1 MKIGDRVE
9 VDIGAIAHGGHC
21 VARFEGQVIF
31 VRHSIPGERALV
43 EITEVTSKFARGDA
57 VEIITPSLA
66 RREPSCTYAHPRG
79 CGGCD
84 FQHVD
89 PSYQRELKASVIKE
103 QFARVAKMEID
114 VTVEEVKP
122 IVHWRT
128 RMDFTVSENRRLALF
143 GSRSHERIEIESC
156 QIADTAIDIAAIN
169 AQKLPIGGKIHVAVD
184 ESGKSTIDIE
194 GRESRSLLS
203 QRVGSQEFSLAPR
216 SFWQSHKSAP
226 EVLSGVVREFARAKE
241 GDHIFDLYGGVGLF
255 TAALHSQVGAGGRIT
270 LIESDPQAIIDARRN
285 FATHP
290 NVEIIEEKVERAL
303 NRFTRA
309 DIVIADPPRSGLGAR
324 VCSSITDIN
333 PRVIVYVSCDPSSLA
348 RDSRILID
356 SGYELEEIRAF
367 DLFPMTHHIECVARF
382 ISRH

>member
-31 VRHSIPGERALV
+31 VRHSIPGERALI

-143 GSRSHERIEIESC
+143 G
-156 QIADTAIDIAAIN
+156 
-169 AQKLPIGGKIHVAVD
+169 
-184 ESGKSTIDIE
+184 
-194 GRESRSLLS
+194 
-203 QRVGSQEFSLAPR
+203 
-216 SFWQSHKSAP
+216 
-226 EVLSGVVREFARAKE
+226 
-241 GDHIFDLYGGVGLF
+241 
-255 TAALHSQVGAGGRIT
+255 
-270 LIESDPQAIIDARRN
+270 
-285 FATHP
+285 
-290 NVEIIEEKVERAL
+290 
-303 NRFTRA
+303 
-309 DIVIADPPRSGLGAR
+309 
-324 VCSSITDIN
+324 
-333 PRVIVYVSCDPSSLA
+333 
-348 RDSRILID
+348 
-356 SGYELEEIRAF
+356 
-367 DLFPMTHHIECVARF
+367 
-382 ISRH
+382 